1 MNEEPLAL
9 KPSEFS
15 SKEEDW
21 PDWAF
26 EVRTF
31 SGAHHPRL
39 LALMQSAE
47 NVGIDAERLK
57 RTSLNEFDSRL
68 SGQLFAL
75 VSTRLKGKV
84 RNKAALA
91 GPGEGFVLWR
101 ALVDEFESKR
111 TTRIAGLRMQYYNF
125 LFEGK
130 DVISDFERFERFVK
144 AFEDA
149 TGKPVDDESKVGIV
163 TRNIADLRGM
173 ETLSEHIIMNQDRL
187 NTYEAIKKEVNE
199 VLLT

>member
-1 MNEEPLAL
+1 MKTSANSGNASSYDGGTYRMKEETLAL

-15 SKEEDW
+15 GKEEDW

-47 NVGIDAERLK
+47 NVAIDAERLK

-75 VSTRLKGKV
+75 ASTRLKGKV

-101 ALVDEFESKR
+101 ALVDEFES
-111 TTRIAGLRMQYYNF
+111 
-125 LFEGK
+125 
-130 DVISDFERFERFVK
+130 
-144 AFEDA
+144 
-149 TGKPVDDESKVGIV
+149 
-163 TRNIADLRGM
+163 
-173 ETLSEHIIMNQDRL
+173 
-187 NTYEAIKKEVNE
+187 
-199 VLLT
+199 